1 MDVVS
6 FWAERK
12 TSMIQKQDK
21 VEVSKSLVPESQ
33 HWQMAVFRGNR
44 NYLKLSRQVPG
55 VLIAIALATTIRIAL
70 IGLGWQTTNSDEGTM
85 GLMALHIAY
94 HGELPIFF
102 YGQNYMGV
110 LEAYI
115 GAVLFHIFGP
125 SLFSLRLGLVFLF
138 DLFLLAMYLLIRLLY
153 TEKLALATIFLLC
166 FGSIETFT
174 RQLKAVGGALETL
187 LFGSLTLLLA
197 SWLVISY
204 NHNDLPV
211 NRKRRVFA
219 YGGLGCVM
227 GLGLWSHMLVL
238 PFVVMALLLLILFNH
253 RELLT
258 PAVLLLSLGF
268 IIGILPLIL
277 YKLEYPTEDFIQEF
291 LKLHSMGGTTT
302 VLSYTFGDQL
312 LGTIL
317 VSIPMATGASPVCA
331 VSAVPGQWRQ
341 QMSCM
346 LFQGCWGV
354 GFLLL
359 FIIAIVLAVR
369 ELRGWYK
376 AFNSTYSPGE
386 RLSIVR
392 CTARLAVLGSAGLTL
407 LAYVSSPAPALVPV
421 TSARYL
427 VGLLIAFPA
436 IFWPIWSSIRAVRPL
451 PVSFATIGNILQ
463 RSLLLFVG
471 LTFLFGTVSVFARA
485 HSDQVVT
492 QGQYKLIDSLLHL
505 HVTRIYSDYWT
516 CDRIIFQSDERII
529 CSVVNENLQPGQNR
543 YPPYRLIVQNDA
555 QAAYLL
561 PLGSPQGLT
570 FTQKMLHSGTHYASL
585 MLDNYILYR
594 PLVTSNDAS

>member
-1 MDVVS
+1 
-6 FWAERK
+6 
-12 TSMIQKQDK
+12 MIQKQDK
-21 VEVSKSLVPESQ
+21 VEESKSLVPESQ
-33 HWQMAVFRGNR
+33 DWQMAAFRR
-44 NYLKLSRQVPG
+44 NKKYLKISPQVPG

-102 YGQNYMGV
+102 YGQSYMGA

-125 SLFSLRLGLVFLF
+125 SLFSLRLGLVLLF

-187 LFGSLTLLLA
+187 LFGALTLLLA
-197 SWLVISY
+197 SWLAISY
-204 NHNDLPV
+204 SRDDPTI
-211 NRKRRVFA
+211 NRKRRVVA
-219 YGGLGCVM
+219 YGGLGCAI

-238 PFVVMALLLLILFNH
+238 PFVAMALLLLILFCH
-253 RELLT
+253 GELLT
-258 PAVLLLSLGF
+258 PATLFLILGL
-268 IIGILPLIL
+268 IIGLFPLIAF
-277 YKLEYPTEDFIQEF
+277 KLEYPAQDFIK
-291 LKLHSMGGTTT
+291 KLLQLQSMGGTTT
-302 VLSYTFGDQL
+302 VLGHSFGDQM
-312 LGTIL
+312 LGSIL

-331 VSAVPGQWRQ
+331 VSAVPGQWRRQ
-341 QMSCM
+341 TSCM

-359 FIIAIVLAVR
+359 LTIAIVFAVR
-369 ELRGWYK
+369 DLRQWHK
-376 AFNSTYSPGE
+376 VFKPLFPPDE
-386 RLSIVR
+386 RQSIVR
-392 CTARLAVLGSAGLTL
+392 HTARLAILGSAGLTL
-407 LAYVSSPAPALVPV
+407 LAYISSPAPALVPV

-436 IFWPIWSSIRAVRPL
+436 ILWPLWSGARIVRPL
-451 PVSFATIGNILQ
+451 PLSFATIGAVLK
-463 RSLLLFVG
+463 RGLLLFVS
-471 LTFLFGTVSVFARA
+471 LTFLFGTFSVFARA
-485 HSDQVVT
+485 HSDQIVT
-492 QGQYKLIDSLLHL
+492 QGQYKLIDELLRM
-505 HVTRIYSDYWT
+505 HVTRIYSDYWM

-561 PLGSPQGLT
+561 PLGSPQALT
-570 FTQKMLHSGTHYASL
+570 FAQKMMHSGTHYASL
-585 MLDNYILYR
+585 MLDNYILYQ
-594 PLVTSNDAS
+594 PSLVFRGHLRGRWPSTS